1 MRYVP
6 LLLIVVLLAAAAV
19 LPFIA
24 YRPSHHWSIVV
35 LLLIATI
42 GIWDLLQRRH
52 TLLRNYPL
60 IGHFRWLAE
69 AIRPQVRQYFVESD
83 TDGRPFDRNER
94 SVVYQRA
101 KKTVGVVPFGTEL
114 DVTAEG
120 YEWIGASLGAP
131 AHEPQSSPRVSV
143 GGPGCSQPYASS
155 VFNISAMSFGAI
167 GQAAIRALNKGAA
180 MGEFAHDTGEGG
192 ISAYHLE
199 FGGDL
204 IWEIGTGYFGCR
216 DHKGRF
222 DREQFADKA
231 AQSQVKMIEIKLSQG
246 AKPGHGGVLPAAK
259 VTSEIARAR
268 GVLEHRDCLS
278 PDHHSAFTTPRELI
292 HFIAELRELSGGKPV
307 GIKLCI
313 GHRWE
318 FLAIC
323 KAIVAEGVGPDFV
336 VIDGAEGGTAAA
348 PMEFPDH
355 VGMPLREGLVFAH
368 NALLGYDLRD
378 QIRLAASGKIITGFR
393 LAANLALG
401 ADWCNSAR
409 GFMFALGCVQSLKC
423 HTNRCPTGI
432 TTQSRARQRGL
443 HVEEKSHRVANFHRE
458 TVAALV
464 QILRAAGV
472 SAPSELQPHHLY
484 RRLSATDIQRLDEL
498 YPTLSPGSLLD
509 NPPEPWTTDCREA
522 GIDSFQRVSCPLMTN

>member
-443 HVEEKSHRVANFHRE
+443 HVEEKSQRVANFHRE
-458 TVAALV
+458 TVAALM
-464 QILRAAGV
+464 QILRATGV
-472 SAPSELQPHHLY
+472 SSPAELQPHHLS
-484 RRLSATDIQRLDEL
+484 RRLSATNIQRLDEL
-498 YPTLSPGSLLD
+498 YPSLSQGSLLG
-509 NPPEPWTTDCREA
+509 NPPPHWAADCREA
-522 GIDSFQRVSCPLMTN
+522 SADSFLRSL

>member
-1 MRYVP
+1 
-6 LLLIVVLLAAAAV
+6 
-19 LPFIA
+19 
-24 YRPSHHWSIVV
+24 
-35 LLLIATI
+35 
-42 GIWDLLQRRH
+42 
-52 TLLRNYPL
+52 
-60 IGHFRWLAE
+60 
-69 AIRPQVRQYFVESD
+69 
-83 TDGRPFDRNER
+83 
-94 SVVYQRA
+94 
-101 KKTVGVVPFGTEL
+101 
-114 DVTAEG
+114 
-120 YEWIGASLGAP
+120 
-131 AHEPQSSPRVSV
+131 
-143 GGPGCSQPYASS
+143 
-155 VFNISAMSFGAI
+155 MSFGAI

-180 MGEFAHDTGEGG
+180 MGDFAHDTGEGG
-192 ISAYHLE
+192 ISDYHQE

-216 DHKGRF
+216 DRKGRF
-222 DREQFADKA
+222 DPKRFA
-231 AQSQVKMIEIKLSQG
+231 AQATLPQVKMIEIKLSQG

-268 GVLEHRDCLS
+268 GVDEHLDCLS
-278 PDHHSAFTTPRELI
+278 PDHHSAFTTPREMI
-292 HFIAELRELSGGKPV
+292 HFVSELRELSGGKPA

-472 SAPSELQPHHLY
+472 SSPAELQPHHLS
-484 RRLSATDIQRLDEL
+484 RRLSATNIQRLDEL
-498 YPTLSPGSLLD
+498 YPSLSQGSLLG
-509 NPPEPWTTDCREA
+509 NPPPHWAADCREA
-522 GIDSFQRVSCPLMTN
+522 SADSFLRSL